1 MWLTSVFYRWG
12 WGAPLGR
19 LVHPHPQE
27 TPFGAQRS
35 RAGLH
40 VSAMQRCLQKCS
52 VVLFGVMNA
61 ANVSTLQ
68 GQAAESGREASR
80 CGVWAEVSA
89 QQTRCV
95 GRLTSLNTLLHTLPV
110 NTHLMSLKK
119 KHYIN
124 HSISASFSEKD
135 WTEEDK
141 GREQE
146 LMAELVTIIEQRNQI
161 VNNMDQ
167 DRQR

>member
-1 MWLTSVFYRWG
+1 MSLTSVFYRWG
-12 WGAPLGR
+12 WGAPVGG
-19 LVHPHPQE
+19 LVHAHPRE
-27 TPFGAQRS
+27 TPFSAQRS

-40 VSAMQRCLQKCS
+40 VSALQWCLQKFS
-52 VVLFGVMNA
+52 VVLFSVMNA

-89 QQTRCV
+89 QQTWCV
-95 GRLTSLNTLLHTLPV
+95 VASLLWTCCYTHFLFTHTSYHWKNEYT
-110 NTHLMSLKK
+110 N
-119 KHYIN
+119 N
-124 HSISASFSEKD
+124 FISDSFSEKD

>member
-119 KHYIN
+119 N
-124 HSISASFSEKD
+124 
-135 WTEEDK
+135 
-141 GREQE
+141 
-146 LMAELVTIIEQRNQI
+146 IILIIPFLLLSQRKTGLRRTKVGSRSSWLSWLPSLNSGTKL
-161 VNNMDQ
+161 
-167 DRQR
+167 